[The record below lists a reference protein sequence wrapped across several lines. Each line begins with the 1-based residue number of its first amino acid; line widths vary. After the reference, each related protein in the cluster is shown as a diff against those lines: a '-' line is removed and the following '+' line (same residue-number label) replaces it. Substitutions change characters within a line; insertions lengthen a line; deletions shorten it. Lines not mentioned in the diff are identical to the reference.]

1 MKRIFTLTTI
11 AAGIAVG
18 HAHAQTRPS
27 ALEEIVVTAQKR
39 EQTLAEVPISV
50 SVFSSSFF
58 EDSGVDNFTDLSRF
72 TPNFNFYEGYL
83 STQVVF
89 NMRGLTSGTEIGGID
104 PAIGFFLDGVY
115 LARPGAML
123 GKLVDIER
131 VEVLRGPQGTL
142 YGRNTSVGAVNIVT
156 RDPGEQFRGMVQA
169 GIGNYDTVDMRYS
182 ASGPLTDR
190 LQASVSGFYVEGDMK
205 IDNPAM
211 DGKPMGD
218 ESQHGARLKLIY
230 DASDTLRLRIN
241 ADYARVDIDGSM
253 FAGLYARENFL
264 DPSTRYRLDPYY
276 QAEHTPGVERN
287 DTDMQGV
294 AGIVEWDTPVGAFKS
309 TTAWRDTEITGLAD
323 ASVVEEN
330 LAVAGALSDTSQFS
344 QEFQL
349 ASALEE
355 SRLSYILGF
364 YYFDSDFALTTPTT
378 FPLFA
383 QTLGLPPQSTGH
395 NITIETESAAVFG
408 QLSYDLSDALSVTYG
423 FRYTDETK
431 SADIVQD
438 PDIMLLE
445 GSPIP
450 FPIQFPK
457 FVDQQSFDDTNFTN
471 MLSFNYQLT
480 PMSNVYFTY
489 SEGVKSGGYNSSIV
503 SDPELTF
510 QFDPEESTNYE
521 VGYRG
526 ALTDTLTFSVAA
538 YYSDFE
544 NLQIQAFSPI
554 NPSVIV
560 VTNAGNAETKGI
572 ESDLKWTP
580 LPGLTATAT
589 LAYND
594 AQYTDTELL
603 VDTGNPEPV
612 DFSGRPLSRAP
623 EWTSSLS
630 LQYDWQLGPSWNAR
644 VRADYTYTGDQYL
657 DALLDMRSYQEAY
670 SLLDLRASLS
680 TADEKWRVSVWG
692 RNVLGE
698 EYITQALPNPAGPF
712 KLFFPDLSI
721 PSYVGAVGN
730 PRTYGV
736 EIVRRFGD

>member
-1 MKRIFTLTTI
+1 MKRLFTLTAI
-11 AAGIAVG
+11 AASLSTSHV
-18 HAHAQTRPS
+18 HAQNDS
-27 ALEEIVVTAQKR
+27 GALEEVFVTAQKR

-50 SVFSSSFF
+50 SVFSSAFF

-156 RDPGEQFRGMVQA
+156 RDPGEAFRGQLQA
-169 GIGNYDTVDMRYS
+169 GFANYDTVDMRYA
-182 ASGPLTDR
+182 ASGPLSDGLR
-190 LQASVSGFYVEGDMK
+190 ASLSGFYVDGDMK
-205 IDNPAM
+205 IDNPVTG
-211 DGKPMGD
+211 GKPMGED
-218 ESQHGARLKLIY
+218 RQHGARMKLIY
-230 DASDTLRLRIN
+230 DVSDTLRLRLN
-241 ADYARVDIDGSM
+241 ADYTRVDIGGSM

-264 DPSTRYRLDPYY
+264 DPASRYRLDPYY
-276 QAEHTPGVERN
+276 QAAHTPGVERN

-294 AGIVEWDTPVGAFKS
+294 AGIVEWDTALGAFKS
-309 TTAWRDTEITGLAD
+309 TSAWRNTEITGLAD

-330 LAVAGALSDTSQFS
+330 LAVAGALSDTGQFS

-349 ASALEE
+349 ASTLED
-355 SRLSYILGF
+355 SRFSYIVGL
-364 YYFDSDFALTTPTT
+364 YYFDSDFELTTPTT

-395 NITIETESAAVFG
+395 NIVIETESSAVFG

-423 FRYTDETK
+423 YRYTEETK

-445 GSPIP
+445 GSPLP
-450 FPIQFPK
+450 FPIQFPR
-457 FVDQQSFDDTNFTN
+457 FVDRQSFSDTNFTN

-480 PMSNVYFTY
+480 PASNLYFTY

-510 QFDPEESTNYE
+510 QFDPEESINYE
-521 VGYRG
+521 IGYRG
-526 ALTDTLTFSVAA
+526 APTDTLTFSVAA

-544 NLQIQAFSPI
+544 NLQVQAFSPV

-560 VTNAGNAETKGI
+560 VTNAGSAETKGI

-580 LPGLTATAT
+580 IPGLTATAT
-589 LAYND
+589 LAYNE
-594 AQYTDTELL
+594 AEYTDTELL
-603 VDTGNPEPV
+603 VDTNNPEPV
-612 DFSGRPLSRAP
+612 DFSGRPLGRAP
-623 EWTSSLS
+623 EWTGSLG
-630 LQYDWQLGPSWNAR
+630 LQYDWQLSAGLNVR
-644 VRADYTYTGDQYL
+644 VRADYTYTGAQYL
-657 DALLDMRSYQEAY
+657 DALLDERSFQEGY
-670 SLLDLRASLS
+670 ELLDLRASIS
-680 TADEKWRVSVWG
+680 TADDRWRFSIWG

-712 KLFFPDLSI
+712 KLFFPDLDI

-736 EIVRRFGD
+736 EIVRRFGE